1 MTLQTS
7 LRLLPRNKILLGTSK
22 HICILDF
29 STIPETTG
37 QSSIADLFT
46 IPSPIW
52 EMNLLP
58 LSFVR
63 FSPVFIS
70 SGHTYIVFRTRTAV
84 LGLSIMDNTD
94 SSPNFD
100 VQVTTLLTH
109 PRESF
114 GVLEYSQ
121 NFSFRYGVSWTTSS
135 KIPCL
140 VILRSPWP
148 DYNGGPPNGTRLV
161 PLSYTEAP
169 SSGIHIDPL
178 SGRVIF
184 LGFKHELIISE
195 FALV

>member
-1 MTLQTS
+1 
-7 LRLLPRNKILLGTSK
+7 
-22 HICILDF
+22 
-29 STIPETTG
+29 
-37 QSSIADLFT
+37 
-46 IPSPIW
+46 
-52 EMNLLP
+52 MNLLP

-70 SGHTYIVFRTRTAV
+70 SGRPHIVFRTRTAV
-84 LGLSIMDNTD
+84 LGLSIMDTTTD
-94 SSPNFD
+94 SGPNFD

-109 PRESF
+109 PRGSF
-114 GVLEYSQ
+114 GVLEYIQ

-148 DYNGGPPNGTRLV
+148 DYSDGLPNGTRLV

>member
-22 HICILDF
+22 HHLHSRLLNHSRDDR
-29 STIPETTG
+29 TVA
-37 QSSIADLFT
+37 IADLFT

-52 EMNLLP
+52 EMSLWP

-63 FSPVFIS
+63 FSQYSYPPDIHTS
-70 SGHTYIVFRTRTAV
+70 SFAPELLY
-84 LGLSIMDNTD
+84 LGFLLWINTD

-100 VQVTTLLTH
+100 VRVTTLLTH

-114 GVLEYSQ
+114 GVLEHSQ

-135 KIPCL
+135 KIASL

-148 DYNGGPPNGTRLV
+148 DYNGGLPNGARLV

-169 SSGIHIDPL
+169 KFGNPY
-178 SGRVIF
+178 
-184 LGFKHELIISE
+184 
-195 FALV
+195 